1 MVLRIVRLAV
11 WGVLEQTMA
20 VLKTAIV
27 VAIVVAAVTGGMA
40 VAAGT
45 VDVATGMMAAVAGV
59 VDVAGVVTVFT

>member
-1 MVLRIVRLAV
+1 
-11 WGVLEQTMA
+11 MA